1 MAKCRAEALSDPD
14 QHFDYPIGMLRTE
27 QGAVQRQDPMVH
39 LAHHEAERVKNFIH
53 HDYYFVYLMG

>member
-27 QGAVQRQDPMVH
+27 QGAVQRQDLPNG
-39 LAHHEAERVKNFIH
+39 APSSS
-53 HDYYFVYLMG
+53 